1 MFGGLLRRESRD
13 ISAGEILAAVNARR
27 MTGKGGLPSHVDE
40 GTAMRHSAVW
50 ACVRLIA
57 GVGST
62 FPLDQF
68 RTVGDTTSP
77 LPLAQVLADP
87 STEVG
92 SATWRYQLWSSLLL
106 AGNAYGLITEF
117 APNGFPRRI
126 EMLNPN
132 AVTWHDEDGR
142 WVTKIDQ
149 QPVDRWPNGRLWHTA
164 IFVPGG
170 QPFGLSPITY
180 AARSIATGLEAEKF
194 GGEFFTGGGH
204 PSSIIYSDQNL
215 TAEQAKGAKE
225 AFVKATMGREPA
237 VFGAGLKHEQ
247 IQISPT
253 DSQFLDSQRFTVE
266 QIARIYGVFPEMIGA
281 ATSGS
286 SVTYANREQ
295 RAADWLTYGLVPY
308 LVPVEESL
316 SSLIPGEL
324 KVKAN
329 VSAVLRSDLKTRYES
344 YAIALDKNF
353 LTVDEVRELE
363 DRRAMPPQ
371 MDGSSARDIAEL
383 IQKIYL
389 GVDVVLTADEAR
401 EIANRAGADLIGSLP
416 QRPTPSPTDA
426 VPSPTEN
433 P

>member
-1 MFGGLLRRESRD
+1 MFGGLLRRETRA
-13 ISAGEILAAVNARR
+13 ITAEEIVATLNARR
-27 MTGKGGLPSHVDE
+27 LGGKTGLPSDVDE

-62 FPLDQF
+62 FPLDQY
-68 RTVGDTTSP
+68 RTVGDTTTP

-132 AVTWHDEDGR
+132 AVTWHDESGR
-142 WVTKIDQ
+142 WVTKIDN

-204 PSSIIYSDQNL
+204 PSSIIYSDQQL
-215 TAEQAKGAKE
+215 TPQQAQGAKD
-225 AFVKATMGREPA
+225 AFLKATTGREPA

-316 SSLIPGEL
+316 SSLVPRPQR
-324 KVKAN
+324 VKAN

-344 YAIALDKNF
+344 YALAAQIGTAAGTPL
-353 LTVDEVRELE
+353 LTVNEMREYE
-363 DRRAMPPQ
+363 DLPPVEGG
-371 MDGSSARDIAEL
+371 DTFSA
-383 IQKIYL
+383 
-389 GVDVVLTADEAR
+389 
-401 EIANRAGADLIGSLP
+401 
-416 QRPTPSPTDA
+416 PSPPPTDA
-426 VPSPTEN
+426 VPSPPEN

>member
-1 MFGGLLRRESRD
+1 MFGGLLRRETRN

-27 MTGKGGLPSHVDE
+27 LEHGGLPSHVDE

-50 ACVRLIA
+50 ACVRLVA

-62 FPLDQF
+62 FPLDQL
-68 RTVGDTTSP
+68 RTVGDTTTP

-92 SATWRYQLWSSLLL
+92 AATWRYQLWSSLLL

-132 AVTWHDEDGR
+132 AVTWHDEGGR
-142 WVTKIDQ
+142 WVTKINH

-180 AARSIATGLEAEKF
+180 AARSIVSGLEAEKF

-215 TAEQAKGAKE
+215 TPEQAQGAKE
-225 AFVKATMGREPA
+225 AFVKATNGREPA

-316 SSLIPGEL
+316 SSLIPGEM

-353 LTVDEVRELE
+353 LTVDEVRGLE
-363 DRRAMPPQ
+363 DRKVMPPQ

-401 EIANRAGADLIGSLP
+401 EIANRAGADLVGSLP
-416 QRPTPSPTDA
+416 ERPDPPPVDA
-426 VPSPTEN
+426 VPSPPEN